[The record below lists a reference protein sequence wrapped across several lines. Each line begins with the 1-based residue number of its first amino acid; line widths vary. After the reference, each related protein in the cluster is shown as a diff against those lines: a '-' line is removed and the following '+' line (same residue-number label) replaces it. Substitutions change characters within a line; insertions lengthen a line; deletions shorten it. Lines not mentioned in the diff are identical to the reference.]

1 VDLPGRKSV
10 SLRLAVPGLHN
21 VRNAAIALAVLHA
34 LDVDATAGAAAL
46 AAFGGV
52 GRRFERVGEAGGVTV
67 VDDYAHHPTEVTA
80 TLAAARQ
87 AFPGRRVVAV
97 FQPHLY
103 SRTALHGAA
112 LGEALAAADVVVVAP
127 IYAAREQPEAGGGV
141 THDLVV
147 RSAIRA
153 GAATVA
159 VRERADLTGHVAR
172 AVRSGDVVF
181 TLGAGDVTRLSRRAL
196 WWGGAVLAALALWL
210 AAPPVLRRLAF
221 FRVRQIEVV
230 GVRNLDPDAVLAALR
245 LAPRASVF
253 DDTRLL
259 ADRVRGLAG
268 VADARVVRRLPAA
281 LKVIVQEVEPVA
293 LVPGA
298 GGLVAVDAGGRPLP
312 FDPARAAGGGEL
324 DLPIAQ
330 VADSGI
336 VQVLARIQ
344 AFDPVLFQDIDAARR
359 FGARGDVLLELG
371 SHRVLLARDAGPE
384 VVQAVVLVARDLAAK
399 ARRYAEL
406 DARYA
411 GQVVVRRKA
420 SA

>member
-1 VDLPGRKSV
+1 M
-10 SLRLAVPGLHN
+10 RL
-21 VRNAAIALAVLHA
+21 
-34 LDVDATAGAAAL
+34 
-46 AAFGGV
+46 
-52 GRRFERVGEAGGVTV
+52 
-67 VDDYAHHPTEVTA
+67 
-80 TLAAARQ
+80 
-87 AFPGRRVVAV
+87 
-97 FQPHLY
+97 
-103 SRTALHGAA
+103 
-112 LGEALAAADVVVVAP
+112 
-127 IYAAREQPEAGGGV
+127 
-141 THDLVV
+141 
-147 RSAIRA
+147 
-153 GAATVA
+153 
-159 VRERADLTGHVAR
+159 
-172 AVRSGDVVF
+172 
-181 TLGAGDVTRLSRRAL
+181 RLSRRAL
-196 WWGGAVLAALALWL
+196 GWGGAVLGALALWL
-210 AAPPVLRRLAF
+210 AAPSVLRRLAF
-221 FRVRQIEVV
+221 FRVRQVEVV

-245 LAPRASVF
+245 LAPKASVF

-268 VADARVVRRLPAA
+268 VADARVARRLPAA
-281 LKVIVQEVEPVA
+281 LKVIVREVEPVA
-293 LVPGA
+293 LVPAA
-298 GGLVAVDAGGRPLP
+298 GGLVAVDAAGRSLP
-312 FDPARAAGGGEL
+312 FDPSRTAGGGL

>member
-1 VDLPGRKSV
+1 MK
-10 SLRLAVPGLHN
+10 LRVPRRGL
-21 VRNAAIALAVLHA
+21 VW
-34 LDVDATAGAAAL
+34 
-46 AAFGGV
+46 GGV
-52 GRRFERVGEAGGVTV
+52 V
-67 VDDYAHHPTEVTA
+67 
-80 TLAAARQ
+80 
-87 AFPGRRVVAV
+87 
-97 FQPHLY
+97 
-103 SRTALHGAA
+103 
-112 LGEALAAADVVVVAP
+112 LG
-127 IYAAREQPEAGGGV
+127 
-141 THDLVV
+141 
-147 RSAIRA
+147 
-153 GAATVA
+153 
-159 VRERADLTGHVAR
+159 
-172 AVRSGDVVF
+172 
-181 TLGAGDVTRLSRRAL
+181 
-196 WWGGAVLAALALWL
+196 ALALWL
-210 AAPPVLRRLAF
+210 AAPTLLRRLAF

-230 GVRNLDPDAVLAALR
+230 GVRNLDPDAVLGALR
-245 LAPRASVF
+245 LAPKASVF

-268 VADARVVRRLPAA
+268 VADARVARRLPAA
-281 LKVIVQEVEPVA
+281 LKVIVREVEPVA

-312 FDPARAAGGGEL
+312 FDLTRATGGGSL

-344 AFDPVLFQDIDAARR
+344 AFDPALFQDIDAARR

-399 ARRYAEL
+399 ARRYSEL
-406 DARYA
+406 DARCA

>member
-1 VDLPGRKSV
+1 
-10 SLRLAVPGLHN
+10 
-21 VRNAAIALAVLHA
+21 
-34 LDVDATAGAAAL
+34 
-46 AAFGGV
+46 
-52 GRRFERVGEAGGVTV
+52 VT
-67 VDDYAHHPTEVTA
+67 
-80 TLAAARQ
+80 L
-87 AFPGRRVVAV
+87 
-97 FQPHLY
+97 
-103 SRTALHGAA
+103 
-112 LGEALAAADVVVVAP
+112 
-127 IYAAREQPEAGGGV
+127 
-141 THDLVV
+141 
-147 RSAIRA
+147 
-153 GAATVA
+153 
-159 VRERADLTGHVAR
+159 
-172 AVRSGDVVF
+172 
-181 TLGAGDVTRLSRRAL
+181 RLSRRAL

-298 GGLVAVDAGGRPLP
+298 GGLVAVDAGGRRLP

>member
-1 VDLPGRKSV
+1 VKRRLPR
-10 SLRLAVPGLHN
+10 
-21 VRNAAIALAVLHA
+21 
-34 LDVDATAGAAAL
+34 
-46 AAFGGV
+46 
-52 GRRFERVGEAGGVTV
+52 
-67 VDDYAHHPTEVTA
+67 
-80 TLAAARQ
+80 
-87 AFPGRRVVAV
+87 
-97 FQPHLY
+97 
-103 SRTALHGAA
+103 
-112 LGEALAAADVVVVAP
+112 
-127 IYAAREQPEAGGGV
+127 
-141 THDLVV
+141 
-147 RSAIRA
+147 
-153 GAATVA
+153 
-159 VRERADLTGHVAR
+159 R
-172 AVRSGDVVF
+172 AV
-181 TLGAGDVTRLSRRAL
+181 A
-196 WWGGAVLAALALWL
+196 WGGAVLGALALWL
-210 AAPPVLRRLAF
+210 AAPSVLRRLAF
-221 FRVRQIEVV
+221 FRVRQVEVV
-230 GVRNLDPDAVLAALR
+230 GVKNLDPDAVLAALR

-281 LKVIVQEVEPVA
+281 LKVIVREVEPVA

-298 GGLVAVDAGGRPLP
+298 GGLVAVDAGGRSLP
-312 FDPARAAGGGEL
+312 FDPTRAVGAGSL

-336 VQVLARIQ
+336 VQVLGRIQ
-344 AFDPVLFQDIDAARR
+344 AFDPVLFQDIDAVRR
-359 FGARGDVLLELG
+359 FGGTRGDVLLELG

>member
-1 VDLPGRKSV
+1 VKRRLP
-10 SLRLAVPGLHN
+10 
-21 VRNAAIALAVLHA
+21 
-34 LDVDATAGAAAL
+34 
-46 AAFGGV
+46 
-52 GRRFERVGEAGGVTV
+52 
-67 VDDYAHHPTEVTA
+67 
-80 TLAAARQ
+80 
-87 AFPGRRVVAV
+87 RRVVV
-97 FQPHLY
+97 
-103 SRTALHGAA
+103 
-112 LGEALAAADVVVVAP
+112 
-127 IYAAREQPEAGGGV
+127 
-141 THDLVV
+141 
-147 RSAIRA
+147 
-153 GAATVA
+153 
-159 VRERADLTGHVAR
+159 
-172 AVRSGDVVF
+172 
-181 TLGAGDVTRLSRRAL
+181 
-196 WWGGAVLAALALWL
+196 WGGAVLGALALWL
-210 AAPPVLRRLAF
+210 AAPSVLRRLAF
-221 FRVRQIEVV
+221 FRVRQVEVV
-230 GVRNLDPDAVLAALR
+230 GVKNLDPDAVLAALR

-268 VADARVVRRLPAA
+268 VADAHVARRLPAA
-281 LKVIVQEVEPVA
+281 LKVIVREVEPVA

-298 GGLVAVDAGGRPLP
+298 GGLVAVDAGGRTLP
-312 FDPARAAGGGEL
+312 FDPARAAGGGGL

-336 VQVLARIQ
+336 VQVLGRIQ

-359 FGARGDVLLELG
+359 FGGTRGDVLLELG

>member
-1 VDLPGRKSV
+1 M
-10 SLRLAVPGLHN
+10 
-21 VRNAAIALAVLHA
+21 
-34 LDVDATAGAAAL
+34 
-46 AAFGGV
+46 
-52 GRRFERVGEAGGVTV
+52 
-67 VDDYAHHPTEVTA
+67 
-80 TLAAARQ
+80 
-87 AFPGRRVVAV
+87 
-97 FQPHLY
+97 
-103 SRTALHGAA
+103 
-112 LGEALAAADVVVVAP
+112 
-127 IYAAREQPEAGGGV
+127 
-141 THDLVV
+141 
-147 RSAIRA
+147 
-153 GAATVA
+153 
-159 VRERADLTGHVAR
+159 
-172 AVRSGDVVF
+172 
-181 TLGAGDVTRLSRRAL
+181 SRRAL
-196 WWGGAVLAALALWL
+196 GWGGAVLGALALWL

-221 FRVRQIEVV
+221 FRVRQVEVV

-268 VADARVVRRLPAA
+268 VADARVARRLPAA
-281 LKVIVQEVEPVA
+281 LKVIVREVEPVA

-312 FDPARAAGGGEL
+312 FDPARAAGGGGL

-330 VADSGI
+330 VADSGV

-344 AFDPVLFQDIDAARR
+344 AFDPALFQDIDAARR
-359 FGARGDVLLELG
+359 YGGRRGDVLLELG
-371 SHRVLLARDAGPE
+371 SHRVLVARDAGPE

-399 ARRYAEL
+399 ARPYAEL

>member
-1 VDLPGRKSV
+1 
-10 SLRLAVPGLHN
+10 
-21 VRNAAIALAVLHA
+21 
-34 LDVDATAGAAAL
+34 
-46 AAFGGV
+46 
-52 GRRFERVGEAGGVTV
+52 
-67 VDDYAHHPTEVTA
+67 
-80 TLAAARQ
+80 
-87 AFPGRRVVAV
+87 
-97 FQPHLY
+97 
-103 SRTALHGAA
+103 
-112 LGEALAAADVVVVAP
+112 
-127 IYAAREQPEAGGGV
+127 
-141 THDLVV
+141 
-147 RSAIRA
+147 
-153 GAATVA
+153 
-159 VRERADLTGHVAR
+159 
-172 AVRSGDVVF
+172 
-181 TLGAGDVTRLSRRAL
+181 
-196 WWGGAVLAALALWL
+196 VLAALALWL

-230 GVRNLDPDAVLAALR
+230 GVRNLEPDAVLAALR

-298 GGLVAVDAGGRPLP
+298 GGLVAVDAGGRRLP

>member
-1 VDLPGRKSV
+1 MK
-10 SLRLAVPGLHN
+10 LRLP
-21 VRNAAIALAVLHA
+21 RRVL
-34 LDVDATAGAAAL
+34 VW
-46 AAFGGV
+46 GGV
-52 GRRFERVGEAGGVTV
+52 V
-67 VDDYAHHPTEVTA
+67 
-80 TLAAARQ
+80 
-87 AFPGRRVVAV
+87 
-97 FQPHLY
+97 
-103 SRTALHGAA
+103 
-112 LGEALAAADVVVVAP
+112 
-127 IYAAREQPEAGGGV
+127 
-141 THDLVV
+141 
-147 RSAIRA
+147 
-153 GAATVA
+153 
-159 VRERADLTGHVAR
+159 
-172 AVRSGDVVF
+172 
-181 TLGAGDVTRLSRRAL
+181 LGALV
-196 WWGGAVLAALALWL
+196 LWL
-210 AAPPVLRRLAF
+210 AAPSLLRRLAF
-221 FRVRQIEVV
+221 FRVRQVEVV
-230 GVRNLDPDAVLAALR
+230 GVRNLDPDAVLGALR
-245 LAPRASVF
+245 LAPKASVF

-268 VADARVVRRLPAA
+268 VADARVARRLPAA
-281 LKVIVQEVEPVA
+281 LKVIVREVEPVA

-312 FDPARAAGGGEL
+312 FDPARAAGGGGGL

-420 SA
+420 SV

>member
-1 VDLPGRKSV
+1 VK
-10 SLRLAVPGLHN
+10 LRLP
-21 VRNAAIALAVLHA
+21 
-34 LDVDATAGAAAL
+34 
-46 AAFGGV
+46 
-52 GRRFERVGEAGGVTV
+52 
-67 VDDYAHHPTEVTA
+67 
-80 TLAAARQ
+80 
-87 AFPGRRVVAV
+87 
-97 FQPHLY
+97 
-103 SRTALHGAA
+103 
-112 LGEALAAADVVVVAP
+112 
-127 IYAAREQPEAGGGV
+127 
-141 THDLVV
+141 
-147 RSAIRA
+147 
-153 GAATVA
+153 
-159 VRERADLTGHVAR
+159 
-172 AVRSGDVVF
+172 
-181 TLGAGDVTRLSRRAL
+181 RRAL
-196 WWGGAVLAALALWL
+196 VWGGAVLGALVVWL
-210 AAPPVLRRLAF
+210 AAPSVLKRLAF
-221 FRVRQIEVV
+221 FRVRQVEVV
-230 GVRNLDPDAVLAALR
+230 GVKNLDPDAVLAALR
-245 LAPRASVF
+245 LAPKASVF

-268 VADARVVRRLPAA
+268 VADAHVARRLPAA
-281 LKVIVQEVEPVA
+281 LQVIVREVEPVA

-298 GGLVAVDAGGRPLP
+298 GGLVAVDAAGRPLP
-312 FDPARAAGGGEL
+312 FDPTRAAGGGSL

-399 ARRYAEL
+399 ARRYSEL